1 MSTSPLS
8 ASIRWPWIAGMLTV
22 ALLGSI
28 VWWASEVID
37 ATRTPPA
44 SVDSLAAARTYAC
57 HLERLSTAWAGELP
71 PGVAASNAR
80 IAIGAEGRQR
90 STDLVVGHVRLSR
103 DTSGRVIDVTTAS
116 GSSACR

>member
-1 MSTSPLS
+1 
-8 ASIRWPWIAGMLTV
+8 MLTV
-22 ALLGSI
+22 ALLGSN

-37 ATRTPPA
+37 ATHSPPA
-44 SVDSLAAARTYAC
+44 AVDSLAAARTYAC

-71 PGVAASNAR
+71 PEVAASNAR
-80 IAIGAEGRQR
+80 IAIGAEGRPR

-103 DTSGRVIDVTTAS
+103 DTTGRVIDVTTAS